1 MSRKSI
7 ENRFSTDID
16 KYINGIEEEEKIMES
31 EEYYELLELGKSLIN
46 KDFSKNSNK
55 KEVFDNTIKN
65 INEYREEVIMK
76 NLRKS
81 KHFIGKVASFAL
93 ICGLGFSI
101 MQTSFA
107 QEVVGKIV
115 KTISLGHI
123 TVYEDE
129 FVEMESYPIPDKLK
143 GKIFDKDGNPLEVF
157 SRDMEKIYTAD
168 GIEISHIDGATGEI
182 ITVVEEQ
189 KKRQEENLIV
199 EDSSKLNDYTCFN
212 VILPTYLPE
221 GYKFD
226 RAEFYKD
233 ENGIVENSKYIGLFF
248 TNEETGKYIYMQQR
262 FADEETAYAT
272 GGDKIE
278 KIEINGVDAVI
289 YSDRNIDWEM
299 RGIIY
304 ALSGRGEVTKDE
316 LIKIAESIK

>member
-31 EEYYELLELGKSLIN
+31 EEYYELLELGKSLTN

-76 NLRKS
+76 NSRKS

-262 FADEETAYAT
+262 LADEETAYAT